1 MASRRATCLPP
12 RIIADVD
19 AKTRELRDAHDV
31 LAELYVERLANL
43 LDEMPIEQA
52 LLGLFCQLVREGG
65 NGLDIADVGCGTGR
79 LAPYMSSQGLTP
91 HGVDLSPEMIR
102 VARRDYPEH
111 TFEVS
116 DLRALPFEDRSL
128 AGAVGWYSLMYL
140 TPVDRPSAFGE
151 LARVV
156 KPGGYFATAF
166 KAGDDQLHRAGRT
179 LNLGIEFDIYWLSPA
194 EIERQVLQAGFEV
207 VFWGGRPADP
217 DEVQAQGYLIARRL

>member
-1 MASRRATCLPP
+1 
-12 RIIADVD
+12 VE
-19 AKTRELRDAHDV
+19 AKTRELRDAHDA
-31 LAELYVERLANL
+31 LAELYVERLANV
-43 LDEMPIEQA
+43 LDEMPIGQA

-65 NGLDIADVGCGTGR
+65 NGRDVADVGCGTGR
-79 LAPYMSSQGLTP
+79 LAPYLSSQGLTP

-102 VARRDYPEH
+102 VARRDYPER
-111 TFEVS
+111 TFEVA
-116 DLRALPFEDRSL
+116 DLRALPFEDGSL

-140 TPVDRPSAFGE
+140 TPVDRPGAFCE

-156 KPGGYFATAF
+156 RPGGYFATAF
-166 KAGDDQLHRAGRT
+166 KAGDDQLRRAGRT

-194 EIERQVLQAGFEV
+194 EMERQVVHAGFEV

>member
-1 MASRRATCLPP
+1 M
-12 RIIADVD
+12 D

-31 LAELYVERLANL
+31 LAELYVDRLTNL

-91 HGVDLSPEMIR
+91 HGVDLAPEMIR
-102 VARRDYPEH
+102 VASRDYPEH

-116 DLRALPFEDRSL
+116 DLRALPFKDASL
-128 AGAVGWYSLMYL
+128 AGAVAWYSLMYL

-156 KPGGYFATAF
+156 KPGGYVATAF
-166 KAGDDQLHRAGRT
+166 KSGDDQLLRAGRT

-194 EIERQVLQAGFEV
+194 EVERQVLQAGFEV